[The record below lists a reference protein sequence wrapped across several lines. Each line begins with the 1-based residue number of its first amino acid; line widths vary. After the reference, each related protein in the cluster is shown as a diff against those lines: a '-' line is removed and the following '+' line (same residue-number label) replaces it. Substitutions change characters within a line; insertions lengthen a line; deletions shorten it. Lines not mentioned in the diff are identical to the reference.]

1 VPRIAHILRSR
12 HGVLAVLSVI
22 ALVGAVSYRVYD
34 WRFSDTPT
42 IANTEHNT
50 DLLAQT
56 TGDSDGDG
64 YLDWQEFLVGTD
76 PYDAVSIPSP
86 TVSLYDIL
94 AVQEQASTSP
104 GSITAAHVSKTLLD
118 NYFNLKDMGSYS
130 ADIVDTLGASMALQV
145 DAQPDFVPYT
155 AADLSTIDSSTA
167 ARTAYERDMKQA
179 TKPLLARTRPE
190 IELIA
195 LMIRGRDQSA
205 GAELARLADRYA
217 ATARA
222 MYRVTVPKD
231 AVAVHLQSVN
241 ALAYYGSVLE
251 AIVAYKDDSLS
262 SLVLLQ
268 DYNSAE
274 AALLES
280 FAQLGSYYRG
290 VTASL

>member
-1 VPRIAHILRSR
+1 
-12 HGVLAVLSVI
+12 
-22 ALVGAVSYRVYD
+22 
-34 WRFSDTPT
+34 
-42 IANTEHNT
+42 
-50 DLLAQT
+50 
-56 TGDSDGDG
+56 
-64 YLDWQEFLVGTD
+64 
-76 PYDAVSIPSP
+76 
-86 TVSLYDIL
+86 
-94 AVQEQASTSP
+94 VQEQASTSP